1 MPSYTV
7 KKGDT
12 LISIAHD
19 HNFQNWET
27 IWNDDQNKELR
38 EKRDPQVL
46 AEGDKVFVPEKK
58 PKEFRIQT
66 GKRHVFVAQTLK
78 AEFRTVV
85 KDEYGQPLANTR
97 FELKIEGDGVPTET
111 LSGMTA
117 EDGQIDLRIH
127 PKASKGN
134 LKVFVDPANDR
145 DLTWNL
151 NLGNLDPIDK
161 LSGIKARLTNL
172 GFLCGA
178 IDEEQNEETTKA
190 LKSFQIVNR
199 LEVTGI
205 ANNETKKMLM
215 YLHDKR

>member
-1 MPSYTV
+1 M
-7 KKGDT
+7 
-12 LISIAHD
+12 ISIAHD
-19 HNFQNWET
+19 HNFQSWET
-27 IWNDDQNKELR
+27 IWNDDQNKALR

-66 GKRHVFVAQTLK
+66 TKRHVFVVKTLK
-78 AEFRTVV
+78 ADFRTVV
-85 KDEYGQPLANTR
+85 KDEYGKPLANTR
-97 FELKIEGDGVPTET
+97 FQLKVEGEGAPTKTHAGV
-111 LSGMTA
+111 TA

-127 PKASKGN
+127 PKASKGT

-145 DLTWNL
+145 VLTWTL

-161 LSGIKARLTNL
+161 LSGVKARLTNL

-178 IDEEQNEETTKA
+178 IDDEQNDETTKA

-199 LEVTGI
+199 LEVSGV
-205 ANNETKKMLM
+205 ANDETKKMLM